1 MVAFDDAI
9 IFRSVHCIADSQN
22 AVADIFCVFGKAG
35 RLYFVKNQ
43 AKKVMRTNL
52 EKRALIIY

>member
-9 IFRSVHCIADSQN
+9 VFRSVHCIADGQN

-35 RLYFVKNQ
+35 RLYFVKIKP
-43 AKKVMRTNL
+43 KK
-52 EKRALIIY
+52 